1 MNKKDASNTEKADFI
16 DLDKKEF
23 KKKSN
28 SFKNFLLLFFFFLL
42 CFCFFFLYKE
52 NFFNFSIGSL
62 SKVKSNNS
70 KIEIANDPEDEILNS
85 LKTDFKNNQKKLEDL
100 EIQNNS
106 LTVKIN
112 ELENILEKF
121 INDPK
126 EIPIAKSND
135 SEILKKF
142 RAIYA
147 FERLQEKFFKNEK
160 FDLELRVIN
169 NLFASDKTI
178 IEITTSIREL
188 GDSVFYDQK
197 ILLKKLNE
205 IIQLNSIK
213 NDKRILKNNK
223 ISLEN
228 DKIEIS
234 SFSDLLTYLRDL
246 ISSIIVVRKIPEK
259 SNLDIYSPS
268 NDQDSQFINTIN
280 NTKDFLIIESYS
292 EALNSIESLNQPLP
306 NNLEEW
312 KKDLSNLISIKDKFE
327 TLNNEILRRYEGN
340 DQNL

>member
-23 KKKSN
+23 KKKN
-28 SFKNFLLLFFFFLL
+28 NRFKNFLLLFFFFLL

-52 NFFNFSIGSL
+52 NTFDFNTGPL

-70 KIEIANDPEDEILNS
+70 KIEIANESEDEILNS
-85 LKTDFKNNQKKLEDL
+85 LKTDLQNNQKKLEDL
-100 EIQNNS
+100 EIKNNG

-126 EIPIAKSND
+126 EIPIEKSND

-147 FERLQEKFFKNEK
+147 LERLQEKFFKNEK

-169 NLFASDKTI
+169 DLFASDKTI
-178 IEITTSIREL
+178 IEITTSIKEL
-188 GDSVFYDQK
+188 GDFVFYDQK

-205 IIQLNSIK
+205 IIQLNSVK
-213 NDKRILKNNK
+213 NDKTILEKDKRI
-223 ISLEN
+223 LEN

-246 ISSIIVVRKIPEK
+246 VSSIIVVRKIPEK

-280 NTKDFLIIESYS
+280 STKDFLIIESYS

-327 TLNNEILRRYEGN
+327 ILNNEILRRYEGN